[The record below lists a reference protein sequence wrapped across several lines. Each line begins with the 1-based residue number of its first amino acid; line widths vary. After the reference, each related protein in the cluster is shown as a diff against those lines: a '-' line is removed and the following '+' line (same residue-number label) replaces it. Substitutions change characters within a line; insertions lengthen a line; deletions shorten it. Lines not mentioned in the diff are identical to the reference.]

1 MLCYFYKFWNYLA
14 SFFVSES
21 VTEETRFF
29 NAREKIYDDYITKKT
44 VCELDDICS
53 YIQDKKNIHI
63 GKCKAL

>member
-1 MLCYFYKFWNYLA
+1 MLCYFYKFLNYLA

-29 NAREKIYDDYITKKT
+29 DAREKIYDDYITKKT

-63 GKCKAL
+63 EKCKAL